1 MYKPRFL
8 INTHINLRVLDI
20 FEKDSKLA
28 RCCIHE
34 AGHAII
40 DTAFGGVVESVTVDP
55 QGGGLTTTQF
65 NRPLD
70 SRDEDM
76 VHMSGYFFEALV
88 CGRYRQPF
96 PEYFPV
102 YSPDIRNTARGN
114 ADHVIEDLERLVILN
129 DIVVKAVEEIAIE
142 LFTSGLSIDGNTVRE
157 IWNRSRTIKE

>member
-40 DTAFGGVVESVTVDP
+40 YTAFGGVVESVTVYP
-55 QGGGLTTTQF
+55 QGGGLTTTRF
-65 NRPLD
+65 NCPLD
-70 SRDEDM
+70 SRNEDM
-76 VHMSGYFFEALV
+76 IYMSGYFFEALV

-96 PEYFPV
+96 IDNH
-102 YSPDIRNTARGN
+102 SRNIFQFIPR
-114 ADHVIEDLERLVILN
+114 IFEILQGGMR
-129 DIVVKAVEEIAIE
+129 IKLLTILSEW
-142 LFTSGLSIDGNTVRE
+142 LFLMILL
-157 IWNRSRTIKE
+157 